1 MEQASPKNKDLLPLN
16 RMEPLLVPSGPLCQ
30 TMLPP
35 RWRCVHAEGPKQA
48 CVRAEGSSGPA
59 LDDDQ
64 ADDKTDPARDN
75 AHDGKAVDEAGP
87 AGGDVQD
94 EGNMLEDSLISEL
107 MSPEYS
113 SSLSPSVGKTKNM
126 GFPGHGCLIFGP
138 MGYDPVD
145 EDLKKFVRPDCVGE
159 VANDDLQDII
169 GPKLCSRSL
178 EVE

>member
-1 MEQASPKNKDLLPLN
+1 
-16 RMEPLLVPSGPLCQ
+16 MEPLLVPSGPLCQ

-145 EDLKKFVRPDCVGE
+145 DNLKKLVGQIVLE
-159 VANDDLQDII
+159 RLRTTTFKILL
-169 GPKLCSRSL
+169 GPNCALG
-178 EVE
+178 V